1 MVFRLAVPGDEPLA
15 RACPACGREIAA
27 GWVPAL
33 SPAGRCPACRARVGP
48 PPLAVELVTAALFGL
63 LAAWV
68 RPGLVLAAACWLAA
82 CAVALAL
89 IDAAVQRLPD
99 VLTAPAYA
107 GTVVLLALAAAV
119 GGDRG
124 ELVRAVVGG
133 LALAAAYLVSRWSA
147 GPRLGLGDA
156 KLAGSLSPCWPAPG
170 GEMPTAGTVACFSI
184 GGFFGTGLLLPR
196 RATRRKRILFGLF
209 MITGGVLAD
218 LVTAAGADQPGS
230 WPPSASWSDRHG
242 RPWSRRVSTRLLH
255 P

>member
-1 MVFRLAVPGDEPLA
+1 MSRWPGPA
-15 RACPACGREIAA
+15 RRAGGRSAA

-107 GTVVLLALAAAV
+107 GTVVLLVLAAAV
-119 GGDRG
+119 GGDWG

-133 LALAAAYLVSRWSA
+133 LALAAAYLVFTLVSRSA
-147 GPRLGLGDA
+147 LGLGDV
-156 KLAGSLSPCWPAPG
+156 KLAGSLGTLLAWFG
-170 GEMPTAGTVACFSI
+170 WRTLIAGTVAGFLI
-184 GGFFGTGLLLPR
+184 GGLFGIGLLLAR
-196 RATRRKRILFGLF
+196 RATRRQRIPFGPF
-209 MITGGVLAD
+209 MIAGAFLAV
-218 LVTAAGADQPGS
+218 LVTAAGA
-230 WPPSASWSDRHG
+230 H
-242 RPWSRRVSTRLLH
+242 
-255 P
+255 